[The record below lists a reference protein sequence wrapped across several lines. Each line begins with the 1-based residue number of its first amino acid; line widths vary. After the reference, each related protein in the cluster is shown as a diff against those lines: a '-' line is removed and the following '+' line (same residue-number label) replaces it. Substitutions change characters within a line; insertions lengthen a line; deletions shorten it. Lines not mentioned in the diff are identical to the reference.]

1 MTRYVI
7 VGAGAIGGMIGGRL
21 AAAGV
26 PTVLVARGEHGRV
39 LARDGVTLLT
49 PDGPVRAQ
57 APVWLDPAE
66 AKLREDDVLIV
77 ATKTQDLEQALPTWA
92 DLPVRR
98 ADGGT
103 TTAGEALPVFLA
115 TNGVAA
121 EGIASR
127 WFARV
132 FGVCI
137 WCPAVN
143 LEPGVIVVRLAGT
156 SAVLHASRVPAALT
170 TQADRALLQRMRA
183 DFASAHIDVPLP
195 PDVMAWKHGKLISN
209 LANVVQAVLGTD
221 ADASGVIAAAEA
233 EGRAVMAR
241 AGVEVVPIEEERAAR
256 AAGPQ
261 VAAVPGAEGELGG
274 STWQSLMKGR
284 PSLESDFL
292 NGEIVVL
299 AHGVGATAPVNA
311 ALARLGRRAVR
322 DGLRP
327 GDVTPEQLAD
337 AVARC

>member
-39 LARDGVTLLT
+39 LACDGVRLLT
-49 PDGPVRAQ
+49 PDGEVRAQ
-57 APVWLDPAE
+57 APVWLDAAQAE
-66 AKLREDDVLIV
+66 LHEDDVLIV
-77 ATKTQDLEQALPTWA
+77 ATKTQDLAEALPTWA
-92 DLPVRR
+92 DVPVQL
-98 ADGGT
+98 AAGGT
-103 TTAGEALPVFLA
+103 AAAGDVLPVFLA

-121 EGIASR
+121 EGIAAR

-132 FGVCI
+132 FGICI

-143 LEPGVIVVRLAGT
+143 LDPGVIVVRLAGT
-156 SAVLHASRVPAALT
+156 SAVLHTSRVPAALT
-170 TQADRALLQRMRA
+170 TPADRVLLERMRA

-195 PDVMAWKHGKLISN
+195 ADVMAWKHGKLISN

-221 ADASGVIAAAEA
+221 ADASDVIAAAEA
-233 EGRAVMAR
+233 EGRAVMAS
-241 AGVEVVPIEEERAAR
+241 AGVGVVAVEEERAAR

-284 PSLESDFL
+284 PSLESDYL

-299 AHGVGATAPVNA
+299 AHGAGTTAPVNA

-322 DGLRP
+322 EGLRP
-327 GDVTPEQLAD
+327 GDLTPEQLA
-337 AVARC
+337 AEVAAG